1 MSVKFLSDEWAHA
14 LKAELNESEEF
25 RRAAAGQHATI
36 QQVITGGGAD
46 THYWITIEDGRIDL
60 GVGDVEGEDATI
72 TQSYDSAAGLARGE
86 LSPVTAFMT
95 GKLKIAGNMGLI
107 LGLQGA
113 LAQMPAAMAKIDVE
127 YEVSVPPIEKRDCAF
142 ASSRPPPSSI
152 EASANARDRP
162 TFTAIPR
169 PRTLPGFAGA
179 RKWISRSAVTWRRPG
194 SIAERIDSPHAV
206 SARIDNMPP

>member
-1 MSVKFLSDEWAHA
+1 VKFLSDEWALA

-36 QQVITGGGAD
+36 QQVISGGDGE

-72 TQSYDSAAGLARGE
+72 TQSYDSAAALARGE

-95 GKLKIAGNMGLI
+95 GKLKIAGNMGMI

-113 LAQMPAAMAKIDVE
+113 LAQLPAAMAKIDVV
-127 YEVSVPPIEKRDCAF
+127 Y
-142 ASSRPPPSSI
+142 
-152 EASANARDRP
+152 
-162 TFTAIPR
+162 
-169 PRTLPGFAGA
+169 
-179 RKWISRSAVTWRRPG
+179 
-194 SIAERIDSPHAV
+194 
-206 SARIDNMPP
+206 

>member
-1 MSVKFLSDEWAHA
+1 VSVKFLSDEWAQA

-36 QQVITGGGAD
+36 QQVITGGAGD

-60 GVGDVEGEDATI
+60 GVGDVEGENATI
-72 TQSYDSAAGLARGE
+72 TQSYDSAAALARGE

-113 LAQMPAAMAKIDVE
+113 LAQLPAAMAKIDVV
-127 YEVSVPPIEKRDCAF
+127 Y
-142 ASSRPPPSSI
+142 
-152 EASANARDRP
+152 
-162 TFTAIPR
+162 
-169 PRTLPGFAGA
+169 
-179 RKWISRSAVTWRRPG
+179 
-194 SIAERIDSPHAV
+194 
-206 SARIDNMPP
+206 

>member
-1 MSVKFLSDEWAHA
+1 MSVRFLSDEWAQA

-25 RRAAAGQHATI
+25 RRAASGQHATI
-36 QQVITGGGAD
+36 QQVITGGGGD

-113 LAQMPAAMAKIDVE
+113 LAQLPAAMAKIDVE
-127 YEVSVPPIEKRDCAF
+127 Y
-142 ASSRPPPSSI
+142 
-152 EASANARDRP
+152 
-162 TFTAIPR
+162 
-169 PRTLPGFAGA
+169 
-179 RKWISRSAVTWRRPG
+179 
-194 SIAERIDSPHAV
+194 
-206 SARIDNMPP
+206 